1 MVAGNTTSIRFSL
14 IKDLEAVASG
24 GPIPKKQAS
33 AIRKEMTALRREHAG
48 ERVDACGKLCGRA
61 TFS

>member
-1 MVAGNTTSIRFSL
+1 
-14 IKDLEAVASG
+14 
-24 GPIPKKQAS
+24 
-33 AIRKEMTALRREHAG
+33 MTALRREHAG